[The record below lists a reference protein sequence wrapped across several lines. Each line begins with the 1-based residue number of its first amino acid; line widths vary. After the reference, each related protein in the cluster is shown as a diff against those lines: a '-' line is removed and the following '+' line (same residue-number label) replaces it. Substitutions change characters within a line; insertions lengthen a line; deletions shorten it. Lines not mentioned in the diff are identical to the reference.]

1 MKEQLQNCLH
11 IQKINRNPW
20 RFIFLF
26 VFSIAILLF
35 VNGCSLKKQSTQPEA
50 TGHRETGIASY
61 YAKKFNLRKT
71 ASGEIF
77 DNNLMTAAHKTLPF
91 GTHVV
96 VTNLNNG
103 KSVKV
108 MINDRG
114 PFKRNRIIDLT
125 RAAFSKIEDIHKGLT
140 KVEILVE

>member
-1 MKEQLQNCLH
+1 MEYISILFNTTLKTFWYPFRL
-11 IQKINRNPW
+11 I
-20 RFIFLF
+20 FIFIF
-26 VFSIAILLF
+26 CITILLF
-35 VNGCSLKKQSTQPEA
+35 VNGCSLKKQSTQPEV

-77 DNNLMTAAHKTLPF
+77 NNNLMTAAHKTLPF
-91 GTHVV
+91 GTNVIV
-96 VTNLNNG
+96 KNLHNG

-108 MINDRG
+108 TINDRG

-125 RAAFSKIEDIHKGLT
+125 RAAFSKIENIDKGLT
-140 KVEILVE
+140 KVEIRVE

>member
-1 MKEQLQNCLH
+1 MKEQLQNCPH
-11 IQKINRNPW
+11 IQKINWHPS
-20 RFIFLF
+20 RFILLF
-26 VFSIAILLF
+26 VFCITILLF
-35 VNGCSLKKQSTQPEA
+35 VNGCSLKKPSTQPDV
-50 TGHRETGIASY
+50 TGYRERGIASY

-91 GTHVV
+91 GTRVV
-96 VTNLNNG
+96 VKNLNNG

-108 MINDRG
+108 IINDRG

>member
-1 MKEQLQNCLH
+1 MESIRILFNTPLKTFWYFCRL
-11 IQKINRNPW
+11 I
-20 RFIFLF
+20 FIF
-26 VFSIAILLF
+26 VFCIAILQF
-35 VNGCSLKKQSTQPEA
+35 VNGCSLKKQSTQPEV

-77 DNNLMTAAHKTLPF
+77 NNNLMTAAHKTLPF
-91 GTHVV
+91 GTNVIV
-96 VTNLNNG
+96 KNLHNG

-108 MINDRG
+108 TINDRG

-125 RAAFSKIEDIHKGLT
+125 RAAFSKIENIDKGLT
-140 KVEILVE
+140 KVEIRVE

>member
-1 MKEQLQNCLH
+1 MESISILFNTPLKTFWYYFRL
-11 IQKINRNPW
+11 I
-20 RFIFLF
+20 FIF
-26 VFSIAILLF
+26 VFCIAILPF
-35 VNGCSLKKQSTQPEA
+35 VNGCSLKKQSTQPEV

-77 DNNLMTAAHKTLPF
+77 NNNLMTAAHKTLPF
-91 GTHVV
+91 GTNVIV
-96 VTNLNNG
+96 KNLHNG

-108 MINDRG
+108 TINDRG

-125 RAAFSKIEDIHKGLT
+125 RAAFSKIENIDKGLT
-140 KVEILVE
+140 KVEIRVE